1 MYQELIKLKL
11 QQDLDIELKHVE
23 NVIGFL
29 NEGCTIPF
37 IARYRKEWTGS
48 MSDETLRVFNDK
60 YNYYNNFYDRLQTI
74 LKSIEEQGKLTDEI
88 KVALDNAKTLS
99 ELEDIYRPYKPKK
112 ATRASK
118 AKEKG
123 LEPLA
128 NYLLLQIDNGDFD
141 STVASFIS
149 EEKGVK
155 DSNEALQGA
164 QDIIA
169 EMISDEAKYRKF
181 IRNNMVK
188 TFNITT
194 KKTPKG
200 IDEREVFS
208 MYYDYS
214 EGISK
219 IASHRVLA
227 INRGEKMGILKVEL
241 TGDDNKNTSY
251 IASKIIKKNSPFT
264 EILLNTIEDAYKRLI
279 KPSIDNEILADLT
292 ETSENTSI
300 EVFKANLKEL
310 LLEAPTKNKVILGFD
325 PGIRTGCKIG
335 IVDRL
340 GKVLFTGVL
349 YATSDKKEILENE
362 ARKLA
367 VLIAKYKVDLISL
380 GNGTGGRES
389 ERFIKK
395 YLFEMYPECKVDYV
409 ITNEAGASVYSA
421 SKLGT
426 QEFPNLDVS
435 VRSAISLARRVQ
447 DPLAELVKIDP
458 KSIGVGQYQHDMN
471 QKHLGEALG
480 GVVENCVNQVG
491 VDVNS
496 ASPSLLTY
504 VSGINSSIA
513 ANIVK
518 YREEN
523 GEFKSRSELLKV
535 SKLGEKAYQ
544 QCAGFLRISDHY
556 PLDNTGIHPE
566 SYDVALQLLKLIK
579 SDISE
584 VGEDTL
590 TLKLANSKDVSVLA
604 KELKV
609 GEETLKDI
617 ITELEKP
624 GRDIRDINVKAELRN
639 DVCEIEDL
647 KEGMILDGTVRNI
660 IDFGAFVDIGVH
672 QDGLVH
678 IKEISDKF
686 VKHPLDVL
694 KIGQIIKVKVIGVD
708 IKKRRIS
715 LSIKQAKQ

>member
-1 MYQELIKLKL
+1 MYQELIKEKL
-11 QQDLDIELKHVE
+11 QLDLDIPAKYVE
-23 NVIGFL
+23 NVINFL

-48 MSDETLRVFNDK
+48 MSDEKLRIFSEK
-60 YNYYNNFYDRLQTI
+60 FNYYSNFYDRLDTI
-74 LKSIEEQGKLTDEI
+74 LRSIEEQGKLTDEI
-88 KVALDNAKTLS
+88 KNALNTAKTLS
-99 ELEDIYRPYKPKK
+99 ELEDIYRPFKPKK

-128 NYLLLQIDNGDFD
+128 TYLLLQVNNGDFD
-141 STVASFIS
+141 KVVASFIN

-155 DSNEALQGA
+155 NVEDAIQGA
-164 QDIIA
+164 KDIIA

-181 IRNNMVK
+181 IRNNMMK
-188 TFNITT
+188 TFQITT

-200 IDEREVFS
+200 VDEREIFN

-214 EGISK
+214 ESLSK
-219 IASHRVLA
+219 VASHRILA
-227 INRGEKMGILKVEL
+227 INRGEKLGILKVEL
-241 TGDDNKNTSY
+241 TGDDSTNTMH
-251 IASKIIKKNSPFT
+251 IASKIVKKNSPF
-264 EILLNTIEDAYKRLI
+264 ESILLDTIEDAYKRLI
-279 KPSIDNEILADLT
+279 KPSIDNEILSDLT
-292 ETSENTSI
+292 EISESTSI
-300 EVFKANLKEL
+300 EVFKSNLKEL
-310 LLEAPTKNKVILGFD
+310 LLEAPTKNKVVLGFD

-349 YATSDKKEILENE
+349 YGTSDKEEILKNE
-362 ARKLA
+362 AKKLA

-395 YLFEMYPECKVDYV
+395 YLFEDYPQCKVDYV

-513 ANIVK
+513 SNIVK

-523 GEFKSRSELLKV
+523 GEFKSRKDLLKV

-544 QCAGFLRISDHY
+544 QCAGFLRINDHY

-566 SYDVALQLLKLIK
+566 SYEVALKLLKLINA
-579 SDISE
+579 SIDE

-590 TLKLANSKDVSVLA
+590 ALKLANAKNISVLA

-617 ITELEKP
+617 IEELEKP

-639 DVCEIEDL
+639 DVCDITDL

-660 IDFGAFVDIGVH
+660 IDFGAFIDIGVH

-678 IKEISDKF
+678 ISEISSKF
-686 VKHPLDVL
+686 IKHPLDAL
-694 KIGQIIKVKVIGVD
+694 HIGQIVKVKVISVD
-708 IKKRRIS
+708 VKKRRIG
-715 LSIKQAKQ
+715 LSIKQAA

>member
-1 MYQELIKLKL
+1 MYQEIIKQKL
-11 QQDLDIELKHVE
+11 QQELDIELKHVE
-23 NVIGFL
+23 NVINFL

-48 MSDETLRVFNDK
+48 MSDEKLRIFNEK
-60 YNYYNNFYDRLQTI
+60 YVYFNNFYDRLDTI
-74 LKSIEEQGKLTDEI
+74 LRTIEEQGKLTDEI
-88 KVALDNAKTLS
+88 RNALNNAKTLS
-99 ELEDIYRPYKPKK
+99 ELEDIYRPFKPKK

-128 NYLLLQIDNGDFD
+128 NYLLLQVNNGDFD
-141 STVASFIS
+141 DVVSSFIN

-155 DSNEALQGA
+155 TKEEALQGA
-164 QDIIA
+164 KDIIA

-181 IRNNMVK
+181 IRNNMMK

-194 KKTPKG
+194 KRNPKG
-200 IDEREVFS
+200 EDEREIFN
-208 MYYDYS
+208 MYYDFS
-214 EGISK
+214 ESLSK
-219 IASHRVLA
+219 VASHRILA
-227 INRGEKMGILKVEL
+227 INRGEKQNVLKVEL
-241 TGDDNKNTSY
+241 TGEDDNNTNY
-251 IASKIIKKNSPFT
+251 IASKIIKKNSPFQD
-264 EILLNTIEDAYKRLI
+264 ILLDTIQDSYKRLI

-300 EVFKANLKEL
+300 EVFKSNLKEL

-340 GKVLFTGVL
+340 GKVLYTGVL
-349 YATSDKKEILENE
+349 YGTSEKEEILKNE
-362 ARKLA
+362 AKKLA
-367 VLIAKYKVDLISL
+367 VLIARYHVDLISL

-395 YLFEMYPECKVDYV
+395 YLFEMFPECKIDYV

-518 YREEN
+518 YREEK
-523 GEFKSRSELLKV
+523 GEFKNRKDLLNV
-535 SKLGEKAYQ
+535 PKLGEKAYQ

-566 SYDVALQLLKLIK
+566 SYEVTLKLLKLIN

-584 VGEDTL
+584 IGEDTL
-590 TLKLANSKDVSVLA
+590 ALKLATSKSVSVLA

-617 ITELEKP
+617 IEELEKP
-624 GRDIRDINVKAELRN
+624 GRDIRDVNVKAELRN
-639 DVCEIEDL
+639 DVCDISDL

-660 IDFGAFVDIGVH
+660 IDFGAFIDIGVH

-678 IKEISDKF
+678 ISEISSKF
-686 VKHPLDVL
+686 IKHPLDEL
-694 KIGQIIKVKVIGVD
+694 HIGQIVKVKVISVD
-708 IKKRRIS
+708 IKKRRIG
-715 LSIKQAKQ
+715 LSIKQAK

>member
-1 MYQELIKLKL
+1 MYQELIKQKL
-11 QQDLDIELKHVE
+11 QQDLDIPLKYVE
-23 NVIGFL
+23 NVINFL

-48 MSDETLRVFNDK
+48 MSDETLRMFNEK
-60 YNYYNNFYDRLQTI
+60 FNYYNNFYDRLDTVSR
-74 LKSIEEQGKLTDEI
+74 SIEEQGKLTDEI
-88 KVALDNAKTLS
+88 KNSLNNAKTLS

-128 NYLLLQIDNGDFD
+128 NYLLLQINNGDFD
-141 STVASFIS
+141 SVVSSYIN
-149 EEKGVK
+149 EEKGVNNK
-155 DSNEALQGA
+155 DEALQGA
-164 QDIIA
+164 KDIIA
-169 EMISDEAKYRKF
+169 EMLSDEAKYRKF
-181 IRNNMVK
+181 IRNNTMK
-188 TFNITT
+188 TFNIST
-194 KKTPKG
+194 KKNPK
-200 IDEREVFS
+200 IEDEREIFS
-208 MYYDYS
+208 MYYEYS
-214 EGISK
+214 ESLSK
-219 IASHRVLA
+219 IASHRILA
-227 INRGEKMGILKVEL
+227 INRGEKLGVLKVEI
-241 TGDDNKNTSY
+241 TGEDDTNTGH
-251 IASKIIKKNSPFT
+251 IASKIIKKNSPF
-264 EILLNTIEDAYKRLI
+264 EAILLDTINDAYKRLI

-292 ETSENTSI
+292 ESSENTSI
-300 EVFKANLKEL
+300 EVFKSNLKEL
-310 LLEAPTKNKVILGFD
+310 LLEAPTKNKVVLGFD

-340 GKVLFTGVL
+340 GKVLYTGVL
-349 YATSDKKEILENE
+349 YATSDKEDILKNE

-367 VLIAKYKVDLISL
+367 VLIARYKVDLISL

-389 ERFIKK
+389 ERFIKN
-395 YLFEMYPECKVDYV
+395 YLFVMFPECKVDYV

-480 GVVENCVNQVG
+480 GVVENCVNLVG

-513 ANIVK
+513 VNIVK

-523 GEFKSRSELLKV
+523 GAFKNRNDLLNV
-535 SKLGEKAYQ
+535 PKLGAKAFE
-544 QCAGFLRISDHY
+544 QCAGFLRINDNY

-566 SYDVALQLLKLIK
+566 SYDVTLRFLKSINSSLDEIGEPSLL
-579 SDISE
+579 
-584 VGEDTL
+584 
-590 TLKLANSKDVSVLA
+590 LKLANCKNISSIA

-617 ITELEKP
+617 IEELEKP

-639 DVCEIEDL
+639 DVCDIVDL

-660 IDFGAFVDIGVH
+660 IDFGAFIDIGVH

-678 IKEISDKF
+678 ISEISSKYI
-686 VKHPLDVL
+686 KHPLDEL
-694 KIGQIIKVKVIGVD
+694 RIGQIVKVKVISVD
-708 IKKRRIS
+708 VKKRRIG
-715 LSIKQAKQ
+715 LSIKQAK

>member
-1 MYQELIKLKL
+1 MYQELIKQKL
-11 QQDLDIELKHVE
+11 QEELDIELKHVE
-23 NVIGFL
+23 NVINFL

-48 MSDETLRVFNDK
+48 MSDEKLRIFNEK
-60 YNYYNNFYDRLQTI
+60 YTYFNNFYDRLDTI
-74 LKSIEEQGKLTDEI
+74 LRTIEEQGKLTDEI
-88 KVALDNAKTLS
+88 RASLNNAKTLS
-99 ELEDIYRPYKPKK
+99 ELEDIYRPFKPKK

-128 NYLLLQIDNGDFD
+128 NYLLMQINNGDFD
-141 STVASFIS
+141 DVVSSFIN

-155 DSNEALQGA
+155 SKEEALQGA
-164 QDIIA
+164 KDIIA

-181 IRNNMVK
+181 IRNNMMK

-194 KKTPKG
+194 KRNPKG
-200 IDEREVFS
+200 EDEREIFS
-208 MYYDYS
+208 MYYDFS
-214 EGISK
+214 ESLSK
-219 IASHRVLA
+219 VASHRILA
-227 INRGEKMGILKVEL
+227 INRGEKLNVLKVEL
-241 TGDDNKNTSY
+241 TGEDDNNTNH
-251 IASKIIKKNSPFT
+251 IASKIIKKNSPFQD
-264 EILLNTIEDAYKRLI
+264 ILLDTIQDAYKRLI

-300 EVFKANLKEL
+300 EVFKSNLKEL
-310 LLEAPTKNKVILGFD
+310 LLEAPTKNKIILGFD

-340 GKVLFTGVL
+340 GKVLYTGVL
-349 YATSDKKEILENE
+349 YGTSEKEEILKNE
-362 ARKLA
+362 AKKLA
-367 VLIAKYKVDLISL
+367 VLIARYHVDLISL

-395 YLFEMYPECKVDYV
+395 YLFEMFPECKIDYV

-491 VDVNS
+491 VDINS

-513 ANIVK
+513 SNIVK

-523 GEFKSRSELLKV
+523 GEFKNRKDLLNV
-535 SKLGEKAYQ
+535 PKLGEKAYQ
-544 QCAGFLRISDHY
+544 QCAGFLRIQDHY

-566 SYDVALQLLKLIK
+566 SYEVTLKLLKLIN

-584 VGEDTL
+584 IGEDTL
-590 TLKLANSKDVSVLA
+590 ALKLATSKSVSVLA

-617 ITELEKP
+617 IEELEKP

-639 DVCEIEDL
+639 DVCDITDL

-660 IDFGAFVDIGVH
+660 IDFGAFIDIGVH

-678 IKEISDKF
+678 ISEISSKF
-686 VKHPLDVL
+686 IKHPLDEL
-694 KIGQIIKVKVIGVD
+694 HIGQIVKVKVISVD
-708 IKKRRIS
+708 VKKRRIG
-715 LSIKQAKQ
+715 LSIKQAK

>member
-1 MYQELIKLKL
+1 MYQELIKQKL

-23 NVIGFL
+23 NVINFL

-48 MSDETLRVFNDK
+48 MTDETLRVFNEK

-74 LKSIEEQGKLTDEI
+74 LKSIDEQGKLTDEI
-88 KVALDNAKTLS
+88 KQALDNAKTLS

-128 NYLLLQIDNGDFD
+128 NYLLLQVNNGDFD
-141 STVASFIS
+141 TIVSSYIN
-149 EEKGVK
+149 EEKGVNT
-155 DSNEALQGA
+155 SQEALQGA

-188 TFNITT
+188 TFNIST

-200 IDEREVFS
+200 VDEREVFA
-208 MYYDYS
+208 MYYDYT
-214 EGISK
+214 EAINK
-219 IASHRVLA
+219 IASHRILA
-227 INRGEKMGILKVEL
+227 INRGEKLGILKVEL
-241 TGDDNKNTSY
+241 SGDDEKNTSY
-251 IASKIIKKNSPFT
+251 IASKIVKKNSPFT

-292 ETSENTSI
+292 EASENTSI

-367 VLIAKYKVDLISL
+367 VLIARYKVDLISL

-395 YLFEMYPECKVDYV
+395 YLFEMYPECKINYV

-523 GEFKSRSELLKV
+523 GEFKSRKDLLKV
-535 SKLGEKAYQ
+535 SKLGEKAFQ
-544 QCAGFLRISDHY
+544 QCAGFLRISDQY

-566 SYDVALQLLKLIK
+566 SYDVTLKLLKLIK

-590 TLKLANSKDVSVLA
+590 TLKLANSKNISVLA
-604 KELKV
+604 KELNV

-617 ITELEKP
+617 ISELEKP
-624 GRDIRDINVKAELRN
+624 GRDIRDINVRAELRN

-708 IKKRRIS
+708 VKKRRIS
-715 LSIKQAKQ
+715 LSIKQAK

>member
-1 MYQELIKLKL
+1 MYQELIKQKL
-11 QQDLDIELKHVE
+11 QMDLDIPLKYVE
-23 NVIGFL
+23 NVINFL

-48 MSDETLRVFNDK
+48 MSDETLRVFNEK
-60 YNYYNNFYDRLQTI
+60 YNYYNNFYDRLDTI
-74 LKSIEEQGKLTDEI
+74 SRSIEEQGKLTDEI
-88 KVALDNAKTLS
+88 KNALNNAKTLS

-128 NYLLLQIDNGDFD
+128 NYLLLQVNSGDFD
-141 STVASFIS
+141 DVVSSFIS

-155 DSNEALQGA
+155 TKEEALQGA
-164 QDIIA
+164 KDIIA

-181 IRNNMVK
+181 LRNNMMK
-188 TFNITT
+188 TFSIST
-194 KKTPKG
+194 KKNPKG
-200 IDEREVFS
+200 EDEREIFA
-208 MYYDYS
+208 MYYEYS
-214 EGISK
+214 EPLSK
-219 IASHRVLA
+219 VASHRILA
-227 INRGEKMGILKVEL
+227 INRGEKLGVLKVEI
-241 TGDDNKNTSY
+241 TGDDDTNTSF
-251 IASKIIKKNSPFT
+251 ISSKIIKKNSPF
-264 EILLNTIEDAYKRLI
+264 EAILLDTINDAYKRLI

-300 EVFKANLKEL
+300 EVFKSNLKEL
-310 LLEAPTKNKVILGFD
+310 LLEAPTKNKVVLGFD

-340 GKVLFTGVL
+340 GKVLYTGVL
-349 YATSDKKEILENE
+349 YGTSDKEEILKNE
-362 ARKLA
+362 AKKLA
-367 VLIAKYKVDLISL
+367 VLIAKYKVELISL

-395 YLFEMYPECKVDYV
+395 YLFEMFPECKVDYV

-480 GVVENCVNQVG
+480 GVVENCVNLVG

-513 ANIVK
+513 SNIVK
-518 YREEN
+518 YREEK
-523 GEFKSRSELLKV
+523 GAFKNRKDLLNV
-535 SKLGEKAYQ
+535 PKLGEKAFQ
-544 QCAGFLRISDHY
+544 QCAGFLRINDNY

-566 SYDVALQLLKLIK
+566 SYEVTLNLLKLIN
-579 SDISE
+579 SSLDEI
-584 VGEDTL
+584 GEPTL
-590 TLKLANSKDVSVLA
+590 LLKLANAKSVSILS

-617 ITELEKP
+617 IEELEKP

-639 DVCEIEDL
+639 DVCDIADL

-660 IDFGAFVDIGVH
+660 IDFGAFIDIGVH

-678 IKEISDKF
+678 ISEISSKF
-686 VKHPLDVL
+686 IKHPLDEL
-694 KIGQIIKVKVIGVD
+694 RIGQIVKVKVISVD
-708 IKKRRIS
+708 VKKRRIG
-715 LSIKQAKQ
+715 LSIKQAK

>member
-1 MYQELIKLKL
+1 M
-11 QQDLDIELKHVE
+11 
-23 NVIGFL
+23 
-29 NEGCTIPF
+29 
-37 IARYRKEWTGS
+37 
-48 MSDETLRVFNDK
+48 
-60 YNYYNNFYDRLQTI
+60 
-74 LKSIEEQGKLTDEI
+74 
-88 KVALDNAKTLS
+88 
-99 ELEDIYRPYKPKK
+99 
-112 ATRASK
+112 
-118 AKEKG
+118 
-123 LEPLA
+123 
-128 NYLLLQIDNGDFD
+128 
-141 STVASFIS
+141 
-149 EEKGVK
+149 
-155 DSNEALQGA
+155 EALLP
-164 QDIIA
+164 
-169 EMISDEAKYRKF
+169 Y
-181 IRNNMVK
+181 
-188 TFNITT
+188 
-194 KKTPKG
+194 
-200 IDEREVFS
+200 
-208 MYYDYS
+208 
-214 EGISK
+214 
-219 IASHRVLA
+219 H
-227 INRGEKMGILKVEL
+227 
-241 TGDDNKNTSY
+241 
-251 IASKIIKKNSPFT
+251 
-264 EILLNTIEDAYKRLI
+264 EIL
-279 KPSIDNEILADLT
+279 SDLT
-292 ETSENTSI
+292 EISESTSI
-300 EVFKANLKEL
+300 EVFKSNLKEL
-310 LLEAPTKNKVILGFD
+310 LLEAPTKNKVVLGFD

-349 YATSDKKEILENE
+349 YGTSDKEEILKNE
-362 ARKLA
+362 AKKLA

-395 YLFEMYPECKVDYV
+395 YLFEDYPQCKVDYV

-513 ANIVK
+513 SNIVK

-523 GEFKSRSELLKV
+523 GEFKSRKDLLKV

-544 QCAGFLRISDHY
+544 QCAGFLRINDHY

-566 SYDVALQLLKLIK
+566 SYEVALKLLKLINA
-579 SDISE
+579 SIDE

-590 TLKLANSKDVSVLA
+590 ALKLANAKNISVLA

-617 ITELEKP
+617 IEELEKP

-639 DVCEIEDL
+639 DVCDITDL

-660 IDFGAFVDIGVH
+660 IDFGAFIDIGVH

-678 IKEISDKF
+678 ISEISSKF
-686 VKHPLDVL
+686 IKHPLDAL
-694 KIGQIIKVKVIGVD
+694 HIGQIVKVKVISVD
-708 IKKRRIS
+708 VKKRRIG
-715 LSIKQAKQ
+715 LSIKQAA

>member
-1 MYQELIKLKL
+1 MYQELIKQKL
-11 QQDLDIELKHVE
+11 QMDLDIPLKYVE
-23 NVIGFL
+23 NVINFL

-48 MSDETLRVFNDK
+48 MSDETLRVFNEK
-60 YNYYNNFYDRLQTI
+60 YNYYNNFYDRLDTI
-74 LKSIEEQGKLTDEI
+74 SRSIEEQGKLTDEI
-88 KVALDNAKTLS
+88 KNALNNAKTLS

-128 NYLLLQIDNGDFD
+128 NYLLLQVNSGDFD
-141 STVASFIS
+141 DVVSSFIS

-155 DSNEALQGA
+155 TKEEALQGA
-164 QDIIA
+164 KDIIA

-181 IRNNMVK
+181 LRNNMMK
-188 TFNITT
+188 TFSIST
-194 KKTPKG
+194 KKNPKG
-200 IDEREVFS
+200 EDEREIFA
-208 MYYDYS
+208 MYYEYS
-214 EGISK
+214 EPLSK
-219 IASHRVLA
+219 VASHRILA
-227 INRGEKMGILKVEL
+227 INRGEKLGVLKVEI
-241 TGDDNKNTSY
+241 TGDDDTNTSF
-251 IASKIIKKNSPFT
+251 ISSKIIKKNSPF
-264 EILLNTIEDAYKRLI
+264 EAILLDTINDAYKRLI

-300 EVFKANLKEL
+300 EVFKSNLKEL
-310 LLEAPTKNKVILGFD
+310 LLEAPTKNKVVLGFD

-340 GKVLFTGVL
+340 GKVLYTGVL
-349 YATSDKKEILENE
+349 YGTSDKEEILKNE
-362 ARKLA
+362 AKKLA
-367 VLIAKYKVDLISL
+367 VLIAKYKVELISL

-395 YLFEMYPECKVDYV
+395 YLFEMFPECKVDYV

-480 GVVENCVNQVG
+480 GVVENCVNLVG

-513 ANIVK
+513 SNIVK
-518 YREEN
+518 YREEK
-523 GEFKSRSELLKV
+523 GAFKNRKDLLNV
-535 SKLGEKAYQ
+535 PKLGEKAFQ
-544 QCAGFLRISDHY
+544 QCAGFLRINDNY

-566 SYDVALQLLKLIK
+566 SYEVTLNLLKLFNSSLDEI
-579 SDISE
+579 
-584 VGEDTL
+584 GEPTL
-590 TLKLANSKDVSVLA
+590 LLKLANAKSVSILS

-617 ITELEKP
+617 IEELEKP

-639 DVCEIEDL
+639 DVCDIADL

-660 IDFGAFVDIGVH
+660 IDFGAFIDIGVH

-678 IKEISDKF
+678 ISEISSKF
-686 VKHPLDVL
+686 IKHPLDEL
-694 KIGQIIKVKVIGVD
+694 RIGQIVKVKVISVD
-708 IKKRRIS
+708 VKKRRIG
-715 LSIKQAKQ
+715 LSIKQAK

>member
-1 MYQELIKLKL
+1 MYQELIKEKL
-11 QQDLDIELKHVE
+11 QLDLDIPAKYVE
-23 NVIGFL
+23 NVINFL

-48 MSDETLRVFNDK
+48 MSDEKLRIFSEK
-60 YNYYNNFYDRLQTI
+60 FNYYSNFYDRLDTI
-74 LKSIEEQGKLTDEI
+74 LRSIEEQGKLTDEI
-88 KVALDNAKTLS
+88 KNALNTAKTLS
-99 ELEDIYRPYKPKK
+99 ELEDIYRPFKPKK

-128 NYLLLQIDNGDFD
+128 TYLLLQVNNGDFD
-141 STVASFIS
+141 KVVASFIN

-155 DSNEALQGA
+155 NVEDAIQGA
-164 QDIIA
+164 KDIIS

-181 IRNNMVK
+181 IRNNMMK
-188 TFNITT
+188 TFQITT

-200 IDEREVFS
+200 VDEREIFN

-214 EGISK
+214 ESLSK
-219 IASHRVLA
+219 VASHRILA
-227 INRGEKMGILKVEL
+227 INRGEKLGILKVEL
-241 TGDDNKNTSY
+241 TGDDSTNTMH
-251 IASKIIKKNSPFT
+251 IASKIVKKNSPF
-264 EILLNTIEDAYKRLI
+264 ESILLDTIEDAYKRLI
-279 KPSIDNEILADLT
+279 KPSIDNEILSDLT
-292 ETSENTSI
+292 EISESTSI
-300 EVFKANLKEL
+300 EVFKSNLKEL
-310 LLEAPTKNKVILGFD
+310 LLEAPTKNKVVLGFD

-349 YATSDKKEILENE
+349 YGTSDKEEILKNE
-362 ARKLA
+362 AKKLA

-395 YLFEMYPECKVDYV
+395 YLFEDYPQCKVDYV

-513 ANIVK
+513 SNIVK

-523 GEFKSRSELLKV
+523 GEFKSRKDLLKV

-544 QCAGFLRISDHY
+544 QCAGFLRINDHY

-566 SYDVALQLLKLIK
+566 SYEVALKLLKLINA
-579 SDISE
+579 SIDE

-590 TLKLANSKDVSVLA
+590 ALKLANAKNISVLA

-617 ITELEKP
+617 IEELEKP

-639 DVCEIEDL
+639 DVCDITDL

-660 IDFGAFVDIGVH
+660 IDFGAFIDIGVH

-678 IKEISDKF
+678 ISEISSKF
-686 VKHPLDVL
+686 IKHPLDAL
-694 KIGQIIKVKVIGVD
+694 HIGQIVKVKVISVD
-708 IKKRRIS
+708 VKKRRIG
-715 LSIKQAKQ
+715 LSIKQAA

>member
-1 MYQELIKLKL
+1 MYQELIKQKL
-11 QQDLDIELKHVE
+11 QMDLDIPLKYVE
-23 NVIGFL
+23 NVINFL

-48 MSDETLRVFNDK
+48 MSDETLRVFNEK
-60 YNYYNNFYDRLQTI
+60 YNYYNNFYDRLDTI
-74 LKSIEEQGKLTDEI
+74 SRSIEEQGKLTDEI
-88 KVALDNAKTLS
+88 KNALNNAKTLS

-128 NYLLLQIDNGDFD
+128 NYLLLQVNSGDFD
-141 STVASFIS
+141 DVVSSFIS

-155 DSNEALQGA
+155 TKEEALQGA
-164 QDIIA
+164 KDIIA

-181 IRNNMVK
+181 LRNNMMK
-188 TFNITT
+188 TFSIST
-194 KKTPKG
+194 KKNPKG
-200 IDEREVFS
+200 EDEREIFA
-208 MYYDYS
+208 MYYEYS
-214 EGISK
+214 EPLSK
-219 IASHRVLA
+219 VASHRILA
-227 INRGEKMGILKVEL
+227 INRGEKLGVLKVEI
-241 TGDDNKNTSY
+241 TGDDDTNTSF
-251 IASKIIKKNSPFT
+251 ISSKIIKKNSPF
-264 EILLNTIEDAYKRLI
+264 ESILLDTINDAYKRLI

-300 EVFKANLKEL
+300 EVFKSNLKEL
-310 LLEAPTKNKVILGFD
+310 LLEAPTKNKVVLGFD

-340 GKVLFTGVL
+340 GKVLYTGVL
-349 YATSDKKEILENE
+349 YGTSDKEEILKNE
-362 ARKLA
+362 AKKLA
-367 VLIAKYKVDLISL
+367 VLIAKYKVELISL

-395 YLFEMYPECKVDYV
+395 YLFEMFPECKVDYV

-480 GVVENCVNQVG
+480 GVVENCVNLVG

-513 ANIVK
+513 SNIVK
-518 YREEN
+518 YREEK
-523 GEFKSRSELLKV
+523 GAFKNRKDLLNV
-535 SKLGEKAYQ
+535 PKLGEKAFQ
-544 QCAGFLRISDHY
+544 QCAGFLRINDNY

-566 SYDVALQLLKLIK
+566 SYEVTLNLLKLIN
-579 SDISE
+579 SSLDEI
-584 VGEDTL
+584 GEPTL
-590 TLKLANSKDVSVLA
+590 LLKLANAKSVSILS

-617 ITELEKP
+617 IEELEKP

-639 DVCEIEDL
+639 DVCDIADL

-660 IDFGAFVDIGVH
+660 IDFGAFIDIGVH

-678 IKEISDKF
+678 ISEISSKF
-686 VKHPLDVL
+686 IKHPLDEL
-694 KIGQIIKVKVIGVD
+694 RIGQIVKVKVISVD
-708 IKKRRIS
+708 VKKRRIG
-715 LSIKQAKQ
+715 LSIKQAK

>member
-1 MYQELIKLKL
+1 MYQELIKQKL
-11 QQDLDIELKHVE
+11 QMDLDIPLKYVE
-23 NVIGFL
+23 NVINFL

-37 IARYRKEWTGS
+37 NARYRKEWTGS
-48 MSDETLRVFNDK
+48 MSDETLRVFNEK
-60 YNYYNNFYDRLQTI
+60 YNYYNNFYDRLDTI
-74 LKSIEEQGKLTDEI
+74 SRSIEEQGKLTDEI
-88 KVALDNAKTLS
+88 KNALNNAKTLS

-128 NYLLLQIDNGDFD
+128 NYLLLQVNSGDFD
-141 STVASFIS
+141 DVVSSFIS

-155 DSNEALQGA
+155 TKEEALQGA
-164 QDIIA
+164 KDIIA

-181 IRNNMVK
+181 LRNNMMK
-188 TFNITT
+188 TFSIST
-194 KKTPKG
+194 KKNPKG
-200 IDEREVFS
+200 EDEREIFA
-208 MYYDYS
+208 MYYEYS
-214 EGISK
+214 EPLSK
-219 IASHRVLA
+219 VASHRILA
-227 INRGEKMGILKVEL
+227 INRGEKLGVLKVEI
-241 TGDDNKNTSY
+241 TGDDDTNTSF
-251 IASKIIKKNSPFT
+251 ISSKIIKKNSPF
-264 EILLNTIEDAYKRLI
+264 EAILLDTINDAYKRLI

-300 EVFKANLKEL
+300 EVFKSNLKEL
-310 LLEAPTKNKVILGFD
+310 LLEAPTKNKVVLGFD

-340 GKVLFTGVL
+340 GKVLYTGVL
-349 YATSDKKEILENE
+349 YGTSDKEEILKNE
-362 ARKLA
+362 AKKLA
-367 VLIAKYKVDLISL
+367 VLIAKYKVELISL

-395 YLFEMYPECKVDYV
+395 YLFEMFPECKVDYV
-409 ITNEAGASVYSA
+409 ITNEAGASDYSA

-480 GVVENCVNQVG
+480 GVVENCVNLVG

-513 ANIVK
+513 SNIVK
-518 YREEN
+518 YREEK
-523 GEFKSRSELLKV
+523 GAFKNRKDLLNV
-535 SKLGEKAYQ
+535 PKLGEKAFQ
-544 QCAGFLRISDHY
+544 QCAGFLRINDNY

-566 SYDVALQLLKLIK
+566 SYEVTLNLLKLIN
-579 SDISE
+579 SSLDEI
-584 VGEDTL
+584 GEPTL
-590 TLKLANSKDVSVLA
+590 LLKLANAKSVSILS

-617 ITELEKP
+617 IEELEKP

-639 DVCEIEDL
+639 DVCDIADL

-660 IDFGAFVDIGVH
+660 IDFGAFIDIGVH

-678 IKEISDKF
+678 ISEISSKF
-686 VKHPLDVL
+686 IKHPLDEL
-694 KIGQIIKVKVIGVD
+694 RIGQIVKVKVISVD
-708 IKKRRIS
+708 VKKRRIG
-715 LSIKQAKQ
+715 LSIKQAK

>member
-1 MYQELIKLKL
+1 MYQELIKQKL
-11 QQDLDIELKHVE
+11 QVDLDIPLKYVE
-23 NVIGFL
+23 NVINFL

-48 MSDETLRVFNDK
+48 MSDETLRVFNEK
-60 YNYYNNFYDRLQTI
+60 YNYYNNFYDRLDTI
-74 LKSIEEQGKLTDEI
+74 SRSIEEQGKLTDEI
-88 KVALDNAKTLS
+88 RSSLDNAKTLS

-128 NYLLLQIDNGDFD
+128 NYLLMQVNNGDFD
-141 STVASFIS
+141 SVAASYIN

-155 DSNEALQGA
+155 SKEEAIQGA
-164 QDIIA
+164 KDIIA

-181 IRNNMVK
+181 MRNNMMK
-188 TFNITT
+188 TFSIST
-194 KKTPKG
+194 KRNPKG
-200 IDEREVFS
+200 EDDREIFS
-208 MYYDYS
+208 MYYDYN
-214 EGISK
+214 EPLSK
-219 IASHRVLA
+219 IASHRILA
-227 INRGEKMGILKVEL
+227 INRGEKLGVLKVEI
-241 TGDDNKNTSY
+241 TGDDESNISHVSN
-251 IASKIIKKNSPFT
+251 KIIKKNSPFET
-264 EILLNTIEDAYKRLI
+264 ILLDTINDSYKRLI

-300 EVFKANLKEL
+300 EVFKSNLKEL
-310 LLEAPTKNKVILGFD
+310 LLEAPTKNKVVLGFD

-340 GKVLFTGVL
+340 GKVLYTGVL
-349 YATSDKKEILENE
+349 YGTSEKEEILKNE
-362 ARKLA
+362 AKKLA
-367 VLIAKYKVDLISL
+367 VLIAKYRVDLISL

-480 GVVENCVNQVG
+480 GVVENCVNLVG

-518 YREEN
+518 YREEK
-523 GEFKSRSELLKV
+523 GAFKNRQDLLNV
-535 SKLGEKAYQ
+535 PKLGEKAYQ
-544 QCAGFLRISDHY
+544 QCAGFLRINDNY

-566 SYDVALQLLKLIK
+566 SYDVTLRLLKLVNSSLDEI
-579 SDISE
+579 
-584 VGEDTL
+584 GEPAL
-590 TLKLANSKDVSVLA
+590 LLKLANAKSVSALA

-617 ITELEKP
+617 IEELEKP

-639 DVCEIEDL
+639 DVCDIVDL

-660 IDFGAFVDIGVH
+660 IDFGAFIDIGVH

-678 IKEISDKF
+678 ISEISSKF
-686 VKHPLDVL
+686 IKHPLDEL
-694 KIGQIIKVKVIGVD
+694 HIGQIVKVKVISVD
-708 IKKRRIS
+708 VKKRRIG
-715 LSIKQAKQ
+715 LSIKQAK

>member
-1 MYQELIKLKL
+1 MYQELIKTKL
-11 QQDLDIELKHVE
+11 QEDLDIELKHVE
-23 NVIGFL
+23 NVISFL

-48 MSDETLRVFNDK
+48 MSDETLRVFNEK
-60 YNYYNNFYDRLQTI
+60 YTYYNNFYDRLDTI
-74 LKSIEEQGKLTDEI
+74 LRSIEEQGKLTDEI
-88 KVALDNAKTLS
+88 KKSLENAKTLS
-99 ELEDIYRPYKPKK
+99 ELEDIYRPFKPKK

-123 LEPLA
+123 LEPLST
-128 NYLLLQIDNGDFD
+128 YLLLQVNNGDFD
-141 STVASFIS
+141 QVVSSFVN
-149 EEKGVK
+149 EEKGVLTTE
-155 DSNEALQGA
+155 DAIQGA
-164 QDIIA
+164 KDIIA

-181 IRNNMVK
+181 IRNNMMK
-188 TFNITT
+188 TFNISS
-194 KKTPKG
+194 KKAPKAE
-200 IDEREVFS
+200 DEREIFS

-214 EGISK
+214 EPISK

-227 INRGEKMGILKVEL
+227 INRGEKLSVLKIQLVGE
-241 TGDDNKNTSY
+241 DEKNIQFIS
-251 IASKIIKKNSPFT
+251 SKIIKKDSPFGD
-264 EILLNTIEDAYKRLI
+264 ILLDTIQDAYKRLI
-279 KPSIDNEILADLT
+279 KPSIDNEILAELT

-300 EVFKANLKEL
+300 EVFKSNLKEL

-335 IVDRL
+335 IIDHL
-340 GKVLFTGVL
+340 GKVLHTGVL
-349 YATSDKKEILENE
+349 YATSDKEEILKNE

-367 VLIAKYKVDLISL
+367 FLIKKFKVDLISL

-395 YLFEMYPECKVDYV
+395 YLFEDYSECKVDYV

-496 ASPSLLTY
+496 ASTSLLTY

-523 GEFKSRSELLKV
+523 GAFKSRNDLMNV
-535 SKLGEKAYQ
+535 PKLGGKAFQ
-544 QCAGFLRISDHY
+544 QCAGFLRIQDQY

-566 SYDVALQLLKLIK
+566 SYKVTLELLKLIK
-579 SDISE
+579 SNIDE

-590 TLKLANSKDVSVLA
+590 SLKLANAKEISVLA
-604 KELKV
+604 KELNV

-617 ITELEKP
+617 IIELEKP

-639 DVCEIEDL
+639 DVCDISDL

-660 IDFGAFVDIGVH
+660 IDFGAFIDIGVH

-678 IKEISDKF
+678 ISEISSKF
-686 VKHPLDVL
+686 IKHPLDEL
-694 KIGQIIKVKVIGVD
+694 HIGQIVKVKVISVD
-708 IKKRRIS
+708 IKKKRIG
-715 LSIKQAKQ
+715 LSIKQAK

>member
-1 MYQELIKLKL
+1 MYQELIKQKL
-11 QQDLDIELKHVE
+11 QTDLDIQYKYVE
-23 NVIGFL
+23 NVINFL

-48 MSDETLRVFNDK
+48 MSDETLRIFNEK
-60 YNYYNNFYDRLQTI
+60 YNYYNNFYDRLDTI
-74 LKSIEEQGKLTDEI
+74 SRSIEEQGKLTDEI
-88 KVALDNAKTLS
+88 QNALNNAKTLS

-118 AKEKG
+118 AKERG

-128 NYLLLQIDNGDFD
+128 YYLLTQINNNDFD
-141 STVASFIS
+141 SVVSSYIN

-155 DSNEALQGA
+155 TKDDALQGA
-164 QDIIA
+164 KDIIA

-181 IRNNMVK
+181 LRNNMMK

-194 KKTPKG
+194 KKNPKG
-200 IDEREVFS
+200 EDEREIFA

-214 EGISK
+214 ESLSK
-219 IASHRVLA
+219 IASHRILA
-227 INRGEKMGILKVEL
+227 INRGEKLGVLKVEI
-241 TGDDNKNTSY
+241 TGDDDSNTSF
-251 IASKIIKKNSPFT
+251 IASKIIKKNSPF
-264 EILLNTIEDAYKRLI
+264 EAILLETIQDAYKRLI

-300 EVFKANLKEL
+300 EVFKSNLKEL
-310 LLEAPTKNKVILGFD
+310 LLEAPTKNKVVLGFD

-335 IVDRL
+335 IVDSL
-340 GKVLFTGVL
+340 GKVLYTGVL
-349 YATSDKKEILENE
+349 YGTSEKEEILKNE
-362 ARKLA
+362 AKKLA
-367 VLIAKYKVDLISL
+367 VLIAKYNVDLISL

-395 YLFEMYPECKVDYV
+395 YLFEMFPECKIDYV

-480 GVVENCVNQVG
+480 GVVENCVNLVG
-491 VDVNS
+491 VDVNL

-504 VSGINSSIA
+504 ISGINSSIA
-513 ANIVK
+513 SNIVK

-523 GEFKSRSELLKV
+523 GAFKNRKDLLNV
-535 SKLGEKAYQ
+535 PKLGAKAFE
-544 QCAGFLRISDHY
+544 QCAGFLRINDNY

-566 SYDVALQLLKLIK
+566 SYDVTLRLLKLVK
-579 SDISE
+579 SSLEEI
-584 VGEDTL
+584 GEPSL
-590 TLKLANSKDVSVLA
+590 LLKLANYKNVTTLA
-604 KELKV
+604 KELNV

-617 ITELEKP
+617 IEELEKP

-639 DVCEIEDL
+639 DVCDIVDL

-660 IDFGAFVDIGVH
+660 IDFGAFIDIGVH

-678 IKEISDKF
+678 ISEISSKF
-686 VKHPLDVL
+686 IKHPLDEL
-694 KIGQIIKVKVIGVD
+694 KIGQIVKVKVISVD
-708 IKKRRIS
+708 VKKRRIG
-715 LSIKQAKQ
+715 LSIKQAK

>member
-1 MYQELIKLKL
+1 MYQELIKEKL
-11 QQDLDIELKHVE
+11 QLDLDIPAKYVE
-23 NVIGFL
+23 NVINFL

-48 MSDETLRVFNDK
+48 MSDEKLRIFSEK
-60 YNYYNNFYDRLQTI
+60 FNYYSNFYDRLDTI
-74 LKSIEEQGKLTDEI
+74 LRSIEEQGKLTDEI
-88 KVALDNAKTLS
+88 RNALNNAKTLS
-99 ELEDIYRPYKPKK
+99 ELEDIYRPFKPKK

-128 NYLLLQIDNGDFD
+128 TYLLLQVNNGDFD
-141 STVASFIS
+141 KVVASFIN

-155 DSNEALQGA
+155 NVEDAIQGA
-164 QDIIA
+164 KDIIA

-181 IRNNMVK
+181 IRNNMMK
-188 TFNITT
+188 TFQITT

-200 IDEREVFS
+200 VDEREIFN

-214 EGISK
+214 ESLSK
-219 IASHRVLA
+219 VASHRILA
-227 INRGEKMGILKVEL
+227 INRGEKLGILKVEL
-241 TGDDNKNTSY
+241 TGDDSTNTMH
-251 IASKIIKKNSPFT
+251 IASKIVKKNSPF
-264 EILLNTIEDAYKRLI
+264 EGILLDTIEDAYKRLI
-279 KPSIDNEILADLT
+279 KPSIDNEILSDLT
-292 ETSENTSI
+292 EISESTSI
-300 EVFKANLKEL
+300 EVFKSNLKEL
-310 LLEAPTKNKVILGFD
+310 LLEAPTKNKVVLGFD

-349 YATSDKKEILENE
+349 YGTSDKEEILKNE
-362 ARKLA
+362 AKKLA

-395 YLFEMYPECKVDYV
+395 YLFEDYPQCKVDYV

-513 ANIVK
+513 SNIVK

-523 GEFKSRSELLKV
+523 GEFKSRKDLLKV
-535 SKLGEKAYQ
+535 SKLGEKAFQ
-544 QCAGFLRISDHY
+544 QCAGFLRINDHY

-566 SYDVALQLLKLIK
+566 SYEVALKLLKLINA
-579 SDISE
+579 SIDE

-590 TLKLANSKDVSVLA
+590 ALKLVNAKNISVLA

-617 ITELEKP
+617 IEELEKP

-639 DVCEIEDL
+639 DVCDITDL

-660 IDFGAFVDIGVH
+660 IDFGAFIDIGVH

-678 IKEISDKF
+678 ISEISSKF
-686 VKHPLDVL
+686 IKHPLDAL
-694 KIGQIIKVKVIGVD
+694 HIGQIVKVKVISVD
-708 IKKRRIS
+708 VKKRRIG
-715 LSIKQAKQ
+715 LSIKQAA

>member
-1 MYQELIKLKL
+1 MYQELIKQKL
-11 QQDLDIELKHVE
+11 QMDLDIPLKYVE
-23 NVIGFL
+23 NVINFL

-48 MSDETLRVFNDK
+48 MSDETLRVFNEK
-60 YNYYNNFYDRLQTI
+60 YNYYNNFYDRLDTI
-74 LKSIEEQGKLTDEI
+74 SRSIEEQGKLTDEI
-88 KVALDNAKTLS
+88 KNALNNAKTLS

-128 NYLLLQIDNGDFD
+128 NYLLLQVNSGDFD
-141 STVASFIS
+141 DVVSSFIS

-155 DSNEALQGA
+155 TKEEALQGA
-164 QDIIA
+164 KDIIA

-181 IRNNMVK
+181 LRNNMMK
-188 TFNITT
+188 TFSIST
-194 KKTPKG
+194 KKNPKG
-200 IDEREVFS
+200 EDEREIFA
-208 MYYDYS
+208 MYYEYS
-214 EGISK
+214 EPLSK
-219 IASHRVLA
+219 VASHRILA
-227 INRGEKMGILKVEL
+227 INRGEKLGVLKVEI
-241 TGDDNKNTSY
+241 TGDDDTNTSF
-251 IASKIIKKNSPFT
+251 ISSKIIKKNSPF
-264 EILLNTIEDAYKRLI
+264 EAILLDIINDAYKRLI

-300 EVFKANLKEL
+300 EVFKSNLKEL
-310 LLEAPTKNKVILGFD
+310 LLEAPTKNKVVLGFD

-340 GKVLFTGVL
+340 GKVLYTGVL
-349 YATSDKKEILENE
+349 YGTSDKEEILKNE
-362 ARKLA
+362 AKKLA
-367 VLIAKYKVDLISL
+367 VLIAKYKVELISL

-395 YLFEMYPECKVDYV
+395 YLFEMFPECKVDYV

-480 GVVENCVNQVG
+480 GVVENCVNLVG

-513 ANIVK
+513 SNIVK
-518 YREEN
+518 YREEK
-523 GEFKSRSELLKV
+523 GAFKNRKDLLNV
-535 SKLGEKAYQ
+535 PKLGEKAFQ
-544 QCAGFLRISDHY
+544 QCAGFLRINDNY

-566 SYDVALQLLKLIK
+566 SYEVTLNLLKLIN
-579 SDISE
+579 SSLDEI
-584 VGEDTL
+584 GEPTL
-590 TLKLANSKDVSVLA
+590 LLKLANAKSVSILS

-617 ITELEKP
+617 IEELEKP

-639 DVCEIEDL
+639 DVCDIADL

-660 IDFGAFVDIGVH
+660 IDFGAFIDIGVH

-678 IKEISDKF
+678 ISEISSKF
-686 VKHPLDVL
+686 IKHPLDEL
-694 KIGQIIKVKVIGVD
+694 RIGQIVKVKVISVD
-708 IKKRRIS
+708 VKKRRIG
-715 LSIKQAKQ
+715 LSIKQAK

>member
-1 MYQELIKLKL
+1 MYQELIKQKL
-11 QQDLDIELKHVE
+11 QMDLDIPLKYVE
-23 NVIGFL
+23 NVINFL

-48 MSDETLRVFNDK
+48 MSDETLRVFNEK
-60 YNYYNNFYDRLQTI
+60 YNYYNNFYDRLDTI
-74 LKSIEEQGKLTDEI
+74 SRSIEEQGKLTDEI
-88 KVALDNAKTLS
+88 KNALNNAKTLS

-128 NYLLLQIDNGDFD
+128 NYLLLQVNSGDFD
-141 STVASFIS
+141 DVVSSFIS

-155 DSNEALQGA
+155 TKEEALQGA
-164 QDIIA
+164 KDIIA

-181 IRNNMVK
+181 LRNNMMK
-188 TFNITT
+188 TFSIST
-194 KKTPKG
+194 KKNPKG
-200 IDEREVFS
+200 EDEREIFA
-208 MYYDYS
+208 MYYEYS
-214 EGISK
+214 EPLSK
-219 IASHRVLA
+219 VVSHRILA
-227 INRGEKMGILKVEL
+227 INRGEKLGVLKVEI
-241 TGDDNKNTSY
+241 TGDDDTNTSF
-251 IASKIIKKNSPFT
+251 ISSKIIKKNSPF
-264 EILLNTIEDAYKRLI
+264 EAILLDTINDAYKRLI

-300 EVFKANLKEL
+300 EVFKSNLKEL
-310 LLEAPTKNKVILGFD
+310 LLEAPTKNKVVLGFD

-340 GKVLFTGVL
+340 GKVLYTGVL
-349 YATSDKKEILENE
+349 YGTSDKEEILKNE
-362 ARKLA
+362 AKKLA
-367 VLIAKYKVDLISL
+367 VLIAKYKVELISL

-395 YLFEMYPECKVDYV
+395 YLFEMFPECKVDYV

-480 GVVENCVNQVG
+480 GVVENCVNLVG

-513 ANIVK
+513 SNIVK
-518 YREEN
+518 YREEK
-523 GEFKSRSELLKV
+523 GAFKNRKDLLNV
-535 SKLGEKAYQ
+535 PKLGEKAFQ
-544 QCAGFLRISDHY
+544 QCAGFLRINDNY

-566 SYDVALQLLKLIK
+566 SYEVTLNLLKLIN
-579 SDISE
+579 SSLDEI
-584 VGEDTL
+584 GEPTL
-590 TLKLANSKDVSVLA
+590 LLKLANAKSVSILS

-617 ITELEKP
+617 IEELEKP

-639 DVCEIEDL
+639 DVCDIADL

-660 IDFGAFVDIGVH
+660 IDFGAFIDIGVH

-678 IKEISDKF
+678 ISEISSKF
-686 VKHPLDVL
+686 IKHPLDEL
-694 KIGQIIKVKVIGVD
+694 RIGQIVKVKVISVD
-708 IKKRRIS
+708 VKKRRIG
-715 LSIKQAKQ
+715 LSIKQAK

>member
-1 MYQELIKLKL
+1 MYQELIKEKL
-11 QQDLDIELKHVE
+11 QLDLDIPAKYVE
-23 NVIGFL
+23 NVINFL

-48 MSDETLRVFNDK
+48 MSDEKLRIFSEK
-60 YNYYNNFYDRLQTI
+60 FNYYSNFYDRLDTI
-74 LKSIEEQGKLTDEI
+74 LRSIEEQGKLTDEI
-88 KVALDNAKTLS
+88 KNALNTAKTLS
-99 ELEDIYRPYKPKK
+99 ELEDIYRPFKPKK

-128 NYLLLQIDNGDFD
+128 TYLLLQVNNGDFD
-141 STVASFIS
+141 KVVASFIN

-155 DSNEALQGA
+155 NVEDAIQGA
-164 QDIIA
+164 KDIIA

-181 IRNNMVK
+181 IRNNMMK
-188 TFNITT
+188 TFQITT

-200 IDEREVFS
+200 MDEREIFN

-214 EGISK
+214 ESLSK
-219 IASHRVLA
+219 VASHRILA
-227 INRGEKMGILKVEL
+227 INRGEKLGILKVEL
-241 TGDDNKNTSY
+241 TGDDSTNTMH
-251 IASKIIKKNSPFT
+251 IASKIVKKNSPF
-264 EILLNTIEDAYKRLI
+264 ESILLDTIEDAYKRLI
-279 KPSIDNEILADLT
+279 KPSIDNEILSDLT
-292 ETSENTSI
+292 EISESTSI
-300 EVFKANLKEL
+300 EVFKSNLKEL
-310 LLEAPTKNKVILGFD
+310 LLEAPTKNKIILGFD

-340 GKVLFTGVL
+340 GKVLYTGVL
-349 YATSDKKEILENE
+349 YGTSEKEEILKNE
-362 ARKLA
+362 AKKLA
-367 VLIAKYKVDLISL
+367 ILIAKYHVDLISL

-395 YLFEMYPECKVDYV
+395 YLFEMFPECKIDYV

-513 ANIVK
+513 SNIVK

-523 GEFKSRSELLKV
+523 GEFKNRKDLLNV
-535 SKLGEKAYQ
+535 PKLGEKAYQ
-544 QCAGFLRISDHY
+544 QCAGFLRIQDHY

-566 SYDVALQLLKLIK
+566 SYEVTLKLLKLIN

-584 VGEDTL
+584 IGEDSL
-590 TLKLANSKDVSVLA
+590 SLKLATSKSVSVLA
-604 KELKV
+604 KELQV

-617 ITELEKP
+617 IEELEKP

-639 DVCEIEDL
+639 DVCDITDL

-660 IDFGAFVDIGVH
+660 IDFGAFIDIGVH

-678 IKEISDKF
+678 ISEISSKF
-686 VKHPLDVL
+686 IKHPLDEL
-694 KIGQIIKVKVIGVD
+694 HIGQIVKVKVISVD
-708 IKKRRIS
+708 VKKRRIG
-715 LSIKQAKQ
+715 LSIKQAK

>member
-1 MYQELIKLKL
+1 MYQELIKQKL
-11 QQDLDIELKHVE
+11 QIDLDIPLKYVE
-23 NVIGFL
+23 NVINFL

-48 MSDETLRVFNDK
+48 MSDETLRVFNEK
-60 YNYYNNFYDRLQTI
+60 YNYYNNFYDRLDTI
-74 LKSIEEQGKLTDEI
+74 SRSIEEQGKLTDEI
-88 KVALDNAKTLS
+88 KNALNNAKTLS

-128 NYLLLQIDNGDFD
+128 NYLLLQVNSGDFD
-141 STVASFIS
+141 DVVSSFIS

-155 DSNEALQGA
+155 TKEEALQGA
-164 QDIIA
+164 KDIIA

-181 IRNNMVK
+181 LRNNMMK
-188 TFNITT
+188 TFSIST
-194 KKTPKG
+194 KKNPKG
-200 IDEREVFS
+200 EDEREIFA
-208 MYYDYS
+208 MYYEYS
-214 EGISK
+214 EPLAK
-219 IASHRVLA
+219 VASHRILA
-227 INRGEKMGILKVEL
+227 INRGEKLGILKVEI
-241 TGDDNKNTSY
+241 TGDDDTNTSF
-251 IASKIIKKNSPFT
+251 ISSKIIKKNSPF
-264 EILLNTIEDAYKRLI
+264 ESILLDTINDAYKRLI

-300 EVFKANLKEL
+300 EVFKSNLKEL
-310 LLEAPTKNKVILGFD
+310 LLEAPTKNKVVLGFD

-340 GKVLFTGVL
+340 GKVLYTGVL
-349 YATSDKKEILENE
+349 YGTSDKEEVLKNE
-362 ARKLA
+362 AKKLA
-367 VLIAKYKVDLISL
+367 VLIAKYKVELISL

-395 YLFEMYPECKVDYV
+395 YLFEMFPECKVDYV

-480 GVVENCVNQVG
+480 GVVENCVNLVG

-513 ANIVK
+513 SNIVK
-518 YREEN
+518 YREEK
-523 GEFKSRSELLKV
+523 GAFKNRKDLLNV
-535 SKLGEKAYQ
+535 PKLGEKAFQ
-544 QCAGFLRISDHY
+544 QCAGFLRINDNY

-566 SYDVALQLLKLIK
+566 SYEVTLNLLKLIN
-579 SDISE
+579 SSLDEI
-584 VGEDTL
+584 GEPTL
-590 TLKLANSKDVSVLA
+590 LLKLANVKSLSILS

-617 ITELEKP
+617 IEELEKP

-639 DVCEIEDL
+639 DVCDIADL

-660 IDFGAFVDIGVH
+660 IDFGAFIDIGVH

-678 IKEISDKF
+678 ISEISSKF
-686 VKHPLDVL
+686 IKHPLDEL
-694 KIGQIIKVKVIGVD
+694 RIGQIVKVKVISVD
-708 IKKRRIS
+708 VKKRRIG
-715 LSIKQAKQ
+715 LSIKQAK

>member
-1 MYQELIKLKL
+1 MYQELIKEKL
-11 QQDLDIELKHVE
+11 QLDLDIPAKYVE
-23 NVIGFL
+23 NVINFL

-48 MSDETLRVFNDK
+48 MSDEKLRIFSEK
-60 YNYYNNFYDRLQTI
+60 FNYYSNFYDRLDTI
-74 LKSIEEQGKLTDEI
+74 LRSIEEQGKLTDEI
-88 KVALDNAKTLS
+88 KNALNTAKTLS
-99 ELEDIYRPYKPKK
+99 ELEDIYRPFKPKK

-128 NYLLLQIDNGDFD
+128 TYLLLQVNNGDFD
-141 STVASFIS
+141 KVVASFIN

-155 DSNEALQGA
+155 NVEDAIQGA
-164 QDIIA
+164 KDIIA

-181 IRNNMVK
+181 IRNNMMK
-188 TFNITT
+188 TFQITT

-200 IDEREVFS
+200 VDEREIFN

-214 EGISK
+214 ESLSK
-219 IASHRVLA
+219 VASHRILA
-227 INRGEKMGILKVEL
+227 INRGEKLGILKVEL
-241 TGDDNKNTSY
+241 TGDDSTNTMH
-251 IASKIIKKNSPFT
+251 IASKIVKKNSPF
-264 EILLNTIEDAYKRLI
+264 EGILLDTIEDAYKRLI
-279 KPSIDNEILADLT
+279 KPSIDNEILSDLT
-292 ETSENTSI
+292 EISESTSI
-300 EVFKANLKEL
+300 EVFKSNLKEL
-310 LLEAPTKNKVILGFD
+310 LLEAPTKNKVVLGLD

-349 YATSDKKEILENE
+349 YGTSDKEEILKNE
-362 ARKLA
+362 AKKLA

-395 YLFEMYPECKVDYV
+395 YLFEDYPQCKVDYV

-513 ANIVK
+513 SNIVK

-523 GEFKSRSELLKV
+523 GEFKSRKDLLKV

-544 QCAGFLRISDHY
+544 QCAGFLRINDHY

-566 SYDVALQLLKLIK
+566 SYEVALKLLKLINA
-579 SDISE
+579 SIDE

-590 TLKLANSKDVSVLA
+590 ALKLANAKNITVLA

-617 ITELEKP
+617 IEELEKP

-639 DVCEIEDL
+639 DVCDITDL

-660 IDFGAFVDIGVH
+660 IDFGAFIDIGVH

-678 IKEISDKF
+678 ISEISSKF
-686 VKHPLDVL
+686 IKHPLDAL
-694 KIGQIIKVKVIGVD
+694 HIGQIVKVKVISVD
-708 IKKRRIS
+708 VKKRRIG
-715 LSIKQAKQ
+715 LSIKQAA

>member
-1 MYQELIKLKL
+1 MYQELIKEKL
-11 QQDLDIELKHVE
+11 QLDLDIPAKYVE
-23 NVIGFL
+23 NVINFL

-48 MSDETLRVFNDK
+48 MSDEKLRIFSEK
-60 YNYYNNFYDRLQTI
+60 FNYYSNFYDRLDTI
-74 LKSIEEQGKLTDEI
+74 LRSIEEQGKLTDEI
-88 KVALDNAKTLS
+88 RNALNNAKTLS
-99 ELEDIYRPYKPKK
+99 ELEDIYRPFKPKK

-128 NYLLLQIDNGDFD
+128 TYLLLQVNNGDFD
-141 STVASFIS
+141 KVVASFIN

-155 DSNEALQGA
+155 NEEEAIQGA
-164 QDIIA
+164 KDIIA

-181 IRNNMVK
+181 IRNNMMK
-188 TFNITT
+188 TFQITT

-200 IDEREVFS
+200 VDEREIFN

-214 EGISK
+214 ESLSK
-219 IASHRVLA
+219 VASHRILA
-227 INRGEKMGILKVEL
+227 INRGEKLGILKVEL
-241 TGDDNKNTSY
+241 TGDDSTNTMH
-251 IASKIIKKNSPFT
+251 IASKIIKKNSPF
-264 EILLNTIEDAYKRLI
+264 EGILLDTIEDAYKRLI
-279 KPSIDNEILADLT
+279 KPSIDNEILSDLT
-292 ETSENTSI
+292 EISESTSI
-300 EVFKANLKEL
+300 EVFKSNLKEL
-310 LLEAPTKNKVILGFD
+310 LLEAPTKNKVVLGFD

-349 YATSDKKEILENE
+349 YGTSDKEEILKNE
-362 ARKLA
+362 AKKLA

-395 YLFEMYPECKVDYV
+395 YLFEDYPQCKVDYV

-523 GEFKSRSELLKV
+523 GEFKSRKDLLKV

-544 QCAGFLRISDHY
+544 QCAGFLRINDHY

-566 SYDVALQLLKLIK
+566 SYEVALKLLKLINA
-579 SDISE
+579 SIDE

-590 TLKLANSKDVSVLA
+590 ALKLANAKNISVLA

-617 ITELEKP
+617 IEELEKP
-624 GRDIRDINVKAELRN
+624 GRDIRDINIKAELRN
-639 DVCEIEDL
+639 DVCDITDL

-660 IDFGAFVDIGVH
+660 IDFGAFIDIGVH

-678 IKEISDKF
+678 ISEISSKF
-686 VKHPLDVL
+686 IKHPLDAL
-694 KIGQIIKVKVIGVD
+694 HIGQIVKVKVISVD
-708 IKKRRIS
+708 VKKRRIG
-715 LSIKQAKQ
+715 LSIKQAA

>member
-1 MYQELIKLKL
+1 MYQELIKQKL
-11 QQDLDIELKHVE
+11 QEELDIELKHVE
-23 NVIGFL
+23 NVINFL

-48 MSDETLRVFNDK
+48 MSDEKLRIFNEK
-60 YNYYNNFYDRLQTI
+60 YTYFNNFYDRLDTI
-74 LKSIEEQGKLTDEI
+74 LRTIEEQGKLTDEI
-88 KVALDNAKTLS
+88 RASLNNAKTLS
-99 ELEDIYRPYKPKK
+99 ELEDIYRPFKPKK

-128 NYLLLQIDNGDFD
+128 NYLLMQVNNDDFD
-141 STVASFIS
+141 DVVSSFIN

-155 DSNEALQGA
+155 SKEEALQGA
-164 QDIIA
+164 KDIIA

-181 IRNNMVK
+181 IRNNMMK

-194 KKTPKG
+194 KRNPKG
-200 IDEREVFS
+200 EDEREIFS
-208 MYYDYS
+208 MYYDFS
-214 EGISK
+214 ESLSK
-219 IASHRVLA
+219 VASHRILA
-227 INRGEKMGILKVEL
+227 INRGEKLNVLKVEL
-241 TGDDNKNTSY
+241 TGEDDNNTNH
-251 IASKIIKKNSPFT
+251 IASKIIKKNSPFQD
-264 EILLNTIEDAYKRLI
+264 ILLDTIQDAYKRLI

-300 EVFKANLKEL
+300 EVFKSNLKEL
-310 LLEAPTKNKVILGFD
+310 LLEAPTKNKIILGFD

-340 GKVLFTGVL
+340 GKVLYTGVL
-349 YATSDKKEILENE
+349 YGTSEKEEILKNE
-362 ARKLA
+362 AKKLA
-367 VLIAKYKVDLISL
+367 VLIARYHVDLISL

-395 YLFEMYPECKVDYV
+395 YLFEMFPECKIDYV

-491 VDVNS
+491 VDINS

-513 ANIVK
+513 SNIVK

-523 GEFKSRSELLKV
+523 GEFKNRKDLLNV
-535 SKLGEKAYQ
+535 PKLGEKAYQ
-544 QCAGFLRISDHY
+544 QCAGFLRIQDHY

-566 SYDVALQLLKLIK
+566 SYEVTLKLLKLIN

-584 VGEDTL
+584 IGEDTL
-590 TLKLANSKDVSVLA
+590 ALKLATSKSVSVLA

-617 ITELEKP
+617 IEELEKP

-639 DVCEIEDL
+639 DVCDITDL

-660 IDFGAFVDIGVH
+660 IDFGAFIDIGVH

-678 IKEISDKF
+678 ISEISSKF
-686 VKHPLDVL
+686 IKHPLDEL
-694 KIGQIIKVKVIGVD
+694 HIGQIVKVKVISVD
-708 IKKRRIS
+708 VKKRRIG
-715 LSIKQAKQ
+715 LSIKQAK

>member
-1 MYQELIKLKL
+1 MYQELIKEKL
-11 QQDLDIELKHVE
+11 QLDLDIPAKYVE
-23 NVIGFL
+23 NVINFL

-48 MSDETLRVFNDK
+48 MSDEKLRIFSEK
-60 YNYYNNFYDRLQTI
+60 FNYYNNFYDRLDTI
-74 LKSIEEQGKLTDEI
+74 YRSIEEQGKLTEEI
-88 KVALDNAKTLS
+88 KNALNSAKTLS
-99 ELEDIYRPYKPKK
+99 ELEDIYRPFKPKK

-128 NYLLLQIDNGDFD
+128 TYLLLQVNNGDFD
-141 STVASFIS
+141 QVVASFIN

-155 DSNEALQGA
+155 SSQEALQGA
-164 QDIIA
+164 KDIIA

-181 IRNNMVK
+181 IRNNMMK
-188 TFNITT
+188 TFFIST

-200 IDEREVFS
+200 VDEREIFN

-214 EGISK
+214 ESLSK
-219 IASHRVLA
+219 VASHRILA
-227 INRGEKMGILKVEL
+227 INRGEKLGVLKVEL
-241 TGDDNKNTSY
+241 TGDDTTNTSY
-251 IASKIIKKNSPFT
+251 ISSKIVKKNSPFAD
-264 EILLNTIEDAYKRLI
+264 ILLDTIDDAYKRLI

-292 ETSENTSI
+292 EISESTSI
-300 EVFKANLKEL
+300 EVFKSNLKEL
-310 LLEAPTKNKVILGFD
+310 LLEAPTKNKVVLGFD

-349 YATSDKKEILENE
+349 YATNDKEEILKNE
-362 ARKLA
+362 AKKLA

-395 YLFEMYPECKVDYV
+395 YLFEDYPQCKVDYV

-491 VDVNS
+491 VDVNL

-513 ANIVK
+513 SNIVK

-523 GEFKSRSELLKV
+523 GEFKSRKDLLKV
-535 SKLGEKAYQ
+535 SKLGEKAFQ
-544 QCAGFLRISDHY
+544 QCAGFLRINDHY
-556 PLDNTGIHPE
+556 PLDKTGIHPE
-566 SYDVALQLLKLIK
+566 SYDVTLKLLKLINA
-579 SDISE
+579 SIDE

-590 TLKLANSKDVSVLA
+590 ALKLANAKNISVLS
-604 KELKV
+604 KELNV

-624 GRDIRDINVKAELRN
+624 GRDIRDINKKAELRN
-639 DVCEIEDL
+639 DVCDITDL

-660 IDFGAFVDIGVH
+660 IDFGAFIDIGVH

-678 IKEISDKF
+678 ISEISSKF
-686 VKHPLDVL
+686 IKHPLDAL
-694 KIGQIIKVKVIGVD
+694 HIGQIVKVKVISVD
-708 IKKRRIS
+708 VKKRRIG
-715 LSIKQAKQ
+715 LSIKQTN